1 MKIQQ
6 TGGET
11 MKKIIAMM
19 LATLMSVTLLAG
31 CTSKETA
38 DTNTEAEQ
46 TSEEVK
52 EEEQPAETTTDEAE
66 ETATEEAEPVE
77 LTVLAAA
84 SLTDVTKDLADLYKE
99 IAPNVTL
106 TFSYGAS
113 GALQTQ
119 IEEGAPADLFLSAA
133 TKQMDALE
141 EGELLL
147 DGTKKELL
155 INKVVLISPTDS
167 TLGLTSFEDLGTDE
181 VKLIALGEP
190 ESVPVGQY
198 SEEVFTSLGILD
210 TVKAKANYGSDVKQ
224 VLTWV
229 ESGEVDCG
237 VVYSTDAIISDKVNI
252 ICEAPEGSH
261 TDIIY
266 PAAVI
271 QSSAY
276 PDEAKAFLDFLSTDD
291 AAKAFEKYGFTMK

>member
-1 MKIQQ
+1 
-6 TGGET
+6 
-11 MKKIIAMM
+11 MKKIIATM
-19 LATLMSVTLLAG
+19 LVSLMSLSLLAG
-31 CTSKETA
+31 CTSKDTA
-38 DTNTEAEQ
+38 DTNAAAEQ
-46 TSEEVK
+46 SSEEVK
-52 EEEQPAETTTDEAE
+52 EEAQPAETTKEAE
-66 ETATEEAEPVE
+66 ETTTEEAEAVE

-84 SLTDVTKDLADLYKE
+84 SLTDVTKELADLYKE

-141 EGELLL
+141 EGKLLL

-155 INKVVLISPTDS
+155 INKVVLISPKDS
-167 TLGLTSFEDLGTDE
+167 TLGLTSFEEVGTDK
-181 VKLIALGEP
+181 VKTIALGEP

-237 VVYSTDAIISDKVNI
+237 VVYSTDAIISDKVSI
-252 ICEAPEGSH
+252 VCEAPEGNH
-261 TDIIY
+261 KDIIY

-271 QSSAY
+271 QSSTH

>member
-1 MKIQQ
+1 
-6 TGGET
+6 
-11 MKKIIAMM
+11 MKKIITAM
-19 LATLMSVTLLAG
+19 LVTLMSVSFLAG
-31 CTSKETA
+31 CTSKETT
-38 DTNTEAEQ
+38 DTNSA
-46 TSEEVK
+46 VK
-52 EEEQPAETTTDEAE
+52 EATDTNPAVEETTDTNPVAE
-66 ETATEEAEPVE
+66 EATEEEAVPVE

-84 SLTDVTKDLADLYKE
+84 SLTDVTKELADLYKE
-99 IAPNVTL
+99 IEPNVTL

-141 EGELLL
+141 EGKLLL

-155 INKVVLISPTDS
+155 INKVVLIVPKDS
-167 TLGLTSFEDLGTDE
+167 TLGLTGFEDVGTDT
-181 VKLIALGEP
+181 VKTIALGEP

-210 TVKAKANYGSDVKQ
+210 AVKAKANYGSDVKQ

-237 VVYSTDAIISDKVNI
+237 VVYSTDAIISDKVSI
-252 ICEAPEGSH
+252 VCEAPEGSH
-261 TDIIY
+261 KDIIY

-271 QSSAY
+271 GNSEH
-276 PDEAKAFLDFLSTDD
+276 PDEAKAFLDFLSTED
-291 AAKAFEKYGFTMK
+291 AAEAFERYGFTMK